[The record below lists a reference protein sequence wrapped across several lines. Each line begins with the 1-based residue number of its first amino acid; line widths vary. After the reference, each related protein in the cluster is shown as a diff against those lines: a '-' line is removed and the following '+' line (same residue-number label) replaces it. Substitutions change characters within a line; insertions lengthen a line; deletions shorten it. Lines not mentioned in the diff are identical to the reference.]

1 MMTRKELARIEEL
14 HEHIDEILGGEET
27 NICLNTLCSLIAGQC
42 AMYIANGRVSKQ
54 RFIAD
59 IVECID
65 VWQDH
70 FTKQIS
76 EEQ

>member
-1 MMTRKELARIEEL
+1 MMTHKELARIEEL
-14 HEHIDEILGGEET
+14 HEHIDELLMGEAT

-42 AMYIANGRVSKQ
+42 AMYTMNGRVSKQ
-54 RFIAD
+54 HFIAD

-70 FTKQIS
+70 FSKQIS
-76 EEQ
+76 EES

>member
-1 MMTRKELARIEEL
+1 MMTLKELERIEEL
-14 HEHIDEILGGEET
+14 HEQIDNVLCKEET
-27 NICLNTLCSLIAGQC
+27 RICLNTLCSLIAGQC
-42 AMYIANGRVSKQ
+42 AIYVADGRVSKQ
-54 RFIAD
+54 HFIAD

-65 VWQDH
+65 AWQDH